1 MKKEEAIKRLEVIE
15 AEVNELKKIIN
26 QTDEKDKSVEMSE
39 FLFDMINN
47 SKLKITENGLG
58 LHRDDNY
65 LFLQDLKNQ
74 YVWVNYYQIWLVFY
88 ERFSLSYE
96 QTQAFI
102 KAWVETN
109 LNWKGFTPAAVFQS
123 LCFWWRLT

>member
-39 FLFDMINN
+39 LLFDMINN

-109 LNWKGFTPAAVFQS
+109 LNWKGFTPHNF
-123 LCFWWRLT
+123 LHIP